1 MNIEIA
7 IAPLIETLAIYIWPF
22 VRIGAFLMVMPLI
35 GGSFTPVRVR
45 LILAIVLTIAIAPMV
60 PATATQEVLSAAG
73 LVMMIQ
79 EIGIGVAMGFLVQL
93 VFDAIALGG
102 QVIGMSMGLGFAVFL
117 DRARGV
123 SIPVLGQLFL
133 MLAMLVFLSMDGHL
147 AMIQLLVK
155 SFRTWPMSG
164 DGLTLPIVSE
174 LLAWTGQLFIFA
186 LKIAL
191 PAITALLVVNLS
203 FGIMSRAA
211 PTLNLFAVGFPVAML
226 LGFTVIFLNM
236 GVLIENVSAF
246 LTLSISK
253 VSHLLELQA
262 QP

>member
-1 MNIEIA
+1 VTIDIQ
-7 IAPLIETLAIYIWPF
+7 IAPILETLSTFVWPF
-22 VRIGAFLMVMPLI
+22 VRIGAFLMVMPVI
-35 GGSFTPVRVR
+35 GGSFVPVRVR
-45 LILAIVLTIAIAPMV
+45 LLLAIVLTAVIAPIV
-60 PATATQEVLSAAG
+60 PPFAAQEVLSLAG
-73 LVMMIQ
+73 LVTVVQ
-79 EIGIGVAMGFLVQL
+79 EIGIGVVMGFLVQL

-133 MLAMLVFLSMDGHL
+133 MLGMLVFLAMEGHL
-147 AMIQLLVK
+147 AMIQLLAE
-155 SFRTWPMSG
+155 SFHAWPIAEG
-164 DGLTLPIVSE
+164 GVTVPVITE
-174 LLAWTGQLFIFA
+174 LLLWTGQLFVFA

-226 LGFTVIFLNM
+226 LGFAVIFLNM
-236 GVLIENVSAF
+236 GVLVDNVSTF
-246 LTLSISK
+246 LTTSISA
-253 VSHLLELQA
+253 VSQLLEM
-262 QP
+262 